1 MRLFIAFPVPPEP
14 LQHIQRTFLR
24 NPTKVVRPLRDFHC
38 TLLFLG
44 EIDEERL
51 PSLCDLFS
59 SFEEPAFEARYTSL
73 CFLPSRRFFRVI
85 ALSLEP
91 RSAFFSFYRRAISHF
106 ASFVSQPSR
115 SYAPH
120 VTLARVNSSHSR
132 SFLENFPSQIPL
144 PGHFV
149 IGRLQLIRSVLLSD
163 GPKYTVLRETTLS

>member
-24 NPTKVVRPLRDFHC
+24 NSTKVVRPLRDFHC

-59 SFEEPAFEARYTSL
+59 SFDRPAFEARYASL
-73 CFLPSRRFFRVI
+73 CFLPSRHFFRVI

-91 RSAFFSFYRRAISHF
+91 QSTFFSFYRHAISHF
-106 ASFVSQPSR
+106 ASFVSQPSI
-115 SYAPH
+115 SYVPH

-132 SFLENFPSQIPL
+132 SFLESFPSEIPM
-144 PGHFV
+144 PDPFV
-149 IGRLQLIRSVLLSD
+149 IDRLQLIRSVLLSG
-163 GPKYTVLRETTLS
+163 GPTYTALREVNLS